1 MAQKPANQKL
11 WDMTIVQAKARFA
24 TYPSPGASHWVHKQY
39 VEHGGRFIESS
50 EETKKKKMLVRM
62 YKERVANRL
71 AHAKDEKDK
80 D

>member
-1 MAQKPANQKL
+1 MAQQPVNQKL
-11 WDMTIVQAKARFA
+11 WDMIIVQAKARFA

-39 VEHGGRFIESS
+39 VEHGGKFVEGS

-62 YKERVANRL
+62 YKERVANKL
-71 AHAKDEKDK
+71 ANATDEKDK